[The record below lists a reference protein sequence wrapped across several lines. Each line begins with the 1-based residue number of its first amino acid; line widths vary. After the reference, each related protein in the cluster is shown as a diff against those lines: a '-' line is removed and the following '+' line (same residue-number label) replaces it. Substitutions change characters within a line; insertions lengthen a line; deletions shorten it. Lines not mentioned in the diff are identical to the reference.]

1 MPPPPRGPGPN
12 QLNKS
17 LAVVASASETKS
29 CLLCAYFMMVDV
41 AMFTTTMD
49 QAAMVAGHAGDALI
63 SSLIAVGLMR
73 AWASNDSI
81 SRVTCFHNPELPK
94 NVSLIF
100 RSVVFQMAGK

>member
-1 MPPPPRGPGPN
+1 
-12 QLNKS
+12 
-17 LAVVASASETKS
+17 
-29 CLLCAYFMMVDV
+29 
-41 AMFTTTMD
+41 MFTTTMD
-49 QAAMVAGHAGDALI
+49 QAAMVAGHAGDGDLI

-81 SRVTCFHNPELPK
+81 SRVTCCHNPELPK